1 MPPISLTE
9 ERSSFWLLSLI
20 ILKDWVTEPDVT
32 KTVSYFRVS
41 AVMITRASELVI
53 KDSFLHEKKMIKKD
67 KRKRLKDF
75 IEIKNKAKR
84 AKEKMRLK
92 AV

>member
-1 MPPISLTE
+1 M
-9 ERSSFWLLSLI
+9 LSLI

-32 KTVSYFRVS
+32 KTVSYFNVS

-53 KDSFLHEKKMIKKD
+53 KDSFLHEKRMIKKD
-67 KRKRLKDF
+67 TRKMQKDF

-84 AKEKMRLK
+84 AKEEKRLK
-92 AV
+92 DI